1 MHASYVKA
9 VSKTKQALEQTR
21 AEEASVAELRSKAVE
36 YSRYE
41 GTCWEQALTALRHTC
56 MPRLTCALCICMLVM
71 VHADQRWGSLTY

>member
-1 MHASYVKA
+1 MIYNYVTHHMYHHAVAITLNAVVCLQMHASYVKA

-41 GTCWEQALTALRHTC
+41 RTR
-56 MPRLTCALCICMLVM
+56 
-71 VHADQRWGSLTY
+71 